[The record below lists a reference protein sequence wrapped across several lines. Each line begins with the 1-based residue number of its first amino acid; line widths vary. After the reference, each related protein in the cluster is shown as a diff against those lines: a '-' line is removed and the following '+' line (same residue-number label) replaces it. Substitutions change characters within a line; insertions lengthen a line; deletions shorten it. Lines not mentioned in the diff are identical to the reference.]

1 MKPFFDNTSLYHI
14 SRGLRQDKFFFC
26 KHKKDLDK
34 ILGLICHNVQ
44 TAAFV
49 FCDKDIR
56 NVRITAFSQSLDE
69 LFDNN
74 LWEVTP
80 FEVLFT
86 LKSFELLLFDNSVA
100 RKYMQYESF

>member
-14 SRGLRQDKFFFC
+14 SRGLRQDKFFC

-56 NVRITAFSQSLDE
+56 NVRITAFSESLDE

-74 LWEVTP
+74 LWEVTL
-80 FEVLFT
+80 FDVLFT
-86 LKSFELLLFDNSVA
+86 YKSFELFPFDNSFTSKSMEFVP
-100 RKYMQYESF
+100 F